1 MINSREKGK
10 KFELAVVN
18 AAKAAGLP
26 AERTA
31 PMQAGQK
38 PGATDY
44 GDVQI
49 AGLWVECKADHD
61 VAKPCYWNPASSKRQ
76 NPNAVIRAAL
86 DSYSAM
92 ILKRNRCPVLV
103 VTRNPQGVYHWQGLQ
118 EWLEGL
124 GGRA

>member
-1 MINSREKGK
+1 MPINSRQKGK

-61 VAKPCYWNPASSKRQ
+61 VAKPCYWNPTSPKRQ

-92 ILKRNRCPVLV
+92 ILKRLSR
-103 VTRNPQGVYHWQGLQ
+103 W
-118 EWLEGL
+118 
-124 GGRA
+124 